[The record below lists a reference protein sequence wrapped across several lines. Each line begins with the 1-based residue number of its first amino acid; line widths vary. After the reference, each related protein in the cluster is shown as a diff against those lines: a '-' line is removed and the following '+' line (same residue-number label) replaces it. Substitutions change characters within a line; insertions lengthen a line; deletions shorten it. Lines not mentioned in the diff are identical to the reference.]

1 MMSPGE
7 IRQLRKDMGVSQ
19 REFGEILN
27 ATQAAVSQWESGVKR
42 PDQRTQAI
50 LQGLRQKV
58 DEKGQDFV
66 AELLKL
72 AGTVGLVVILAKI
85 FGE

>member
-1 MMSPGE
+1 MMSPGQ
-7 IRQLRKDMGVSQ
+7 IRQLRKDMGASQ
-19 REFGEILN
+19 REFAEILD

-42 PDQRTQAI
+42 PDRRTQAI
-50 LQGLRQKV
+50 LQGLRKKV
-58 DEKGQDFV
+58 DEEGQDFV

-72 AGTVGLVVILAKI
+72 AGTVGLVVILTKI

>member
-1 MMSPGE
+1 MSPEE
-7 IRQLRKDMGVSQ
+7 IRKLREDMGVTQ
-19 REFGEILN
+19 REFAEVLG

-42 PDQRTQAI
+42 PDRRSHAI

-66 AELLKL
+66 AELIKL

>member
-1 MMSPGE
+1 MMSPNE
-7 IRQLRKDMGVSQ
+7 IRQLRKDMDATQ
-19 REFGEILN
+19 RQFAEVVGT
-27 ATQAAVSQWESGVKR
+27 TQAAVSQWESGVKR

-50 LQGLRQKV
+50 LQGLRKKV